1 MDTYY
6 NITIQ
11 VSPGSNHFFQIN
23 GTMRGGQRG
32 HAYAPHLLS
41 CYIVGG
47 GRGEG
52 GGGGG
57 GRRLGQA
64 AGGNQTLTFGSK
76 TFRSVS
82 FNPG

>member
-47 GRGEG
+47 GREEG

-57 GRRLGQA
+57 GGWVRQQEVTKHSPLARKLLG
-64 AGGNQTLTFGSK
+64 L
-76 TFRSVS
+76 
-82 FNPG
+82 